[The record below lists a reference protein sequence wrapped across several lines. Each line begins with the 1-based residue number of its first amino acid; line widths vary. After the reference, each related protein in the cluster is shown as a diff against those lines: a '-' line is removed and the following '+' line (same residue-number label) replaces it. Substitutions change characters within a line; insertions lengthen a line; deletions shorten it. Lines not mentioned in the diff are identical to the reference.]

1 MARPR
6 PAHGQALSP
15 VRAPGRGVVL
25 LSVLLIVALLSALA
39 VRMTSRH
46 SLIVAQARQ
55 VLGADVTLQYALGA
69 EDFVRQ
75 LLFEDWE
82 RDTQPEKTDHLGDA
96 WAQPLQPFELNEYED
111 AFLEIQI
118 RDLGACFNLN
128 SLAGEEGTEHVRRLR
143 ALLQALS
150 LPPNIADLWL
160 DWVDADEQ
168 ITGFGAE
175 DGEYLLEPVAYR
187 AANTMAADPSELFLL
202 KGVDPQQ
209 IVELLPHV
217 CTLPTTELKINVN
230 TATVPVL
237 ASVDPESSNEGLR
250 GLTEQERRYTTVEEA
265 TNDYQTDLLGGNAVL
280 DVKSRYFE
288 LRARVQIDDNVS
300 EIASV
305 LERNPETGLLRL
317 LHRDFGRA
325 FVSLYEADDA
335 EDTN

>member
-1 MARPR
+1 MSATARAFKPAALKVPR
-6 PAHGQALSP
+6 
-15 VRAPGRGVVL
+15 RGVVL

-75 LLFEDWE
+75 LLHEDWE
-82 RDTQPEKTDHLGDA
+82 GDPDKIDHLGDA

-128 SLAGEEGTEHVRRLR
+128 SLAGEAGTEHANRFK
-143 ALLQALS
+143 ALLQALN
-150 LPPNIADLWL
+150 LPPTIADLWL
-160 DWVDADEQ
+160 DWVDADEV

-187 AANTMAADPSELFLL
+187 AANTPAADPSELYLL
-202 KGVDPQQ
+202 KGVEPQQ
-209 IVELLPHV
+209 IAELLPFV
-217 CTLPTTELKINVN
+217 CALPTTELAINVN
-230 TATVPVL
+230 TATGPVL
-237 ASVDPESSNEGLR
+237 ASVDPESDNQQLQSLVG
-250 GLTEQERRYTTVEEA
+250 QERRYTTVSEA
-265 TNDYQTDLLGGNAVL
+265 TTEYSTDLLGGTDVL
-280 DVKSRYFE
+280 DVQSRYFE
-288 LRARVQIDDNVS
+288 LRARVQIDDNVT
-300 EIASV
+300 ELASV

-317 LHRDFGRA
+317 INRDFGRA
-325 FVSLYEADDA
+325 FVSLYEADEPD
-335 EDTN
+335 DST